1 MRFRYKIYK
10 VLRSIADGLRLH
22 PMRTLRH
29 ILIFN
34 PFARKTWLS
43 LSLSNHG
50 EKFLRDFLEA
60 CGEADVSPFLMWGTL
75 LGCVREGGFLKHD
88 YDIDLG
94 ILARDWPKRSPLIE
108 AMRRRGYG
116 LGLSGNYKMRFIRP
130 DLPVYLDVD
139 VFILWGGKMVCCH
152 YHESG
157 MDGAWFPPD
166 AFNNFRSLTF
176 AGTRVSI
183 PDPPERVLETAYGDW
198 RTPVTKH
205 KSWCIPNR
213 LHIAEGETWPKL
225 TDECT

>member
-1 MRFRYKIYK
+1 MRFRYRI
-10 VLRSIADGLRLH
+10 LRSIADGLRLH

-34 PFARKTWLS
+34 PFALKTWLS

-50 EKFLRDFLEA
+50 EKFLRDFMEA

-88 YDIDLG
+88 RDIDFG

-116 LGLSGNYKMRFIRP
+116 LELSRNYKIKFIGP
-130 DLPVYLDVD
+130 DLLAHLDVD
-139 VFILWGGKMVCCH
+139 VFIPWGGKMVCCDN
-152 YHESG
+152 HESG
-157 MDGAWFPPD
+157 KSGAWFPPD

-198 RTPVTKH
+198 RTPVTKY
-205 KSWCIPNR
+205 SSGCNR
-213 LHIAEGETWPKL
+213 NELRIADGEPGPKL
-225 TDECT
+225 ADECT

>member
-1 MRFRYKIYK
+1 MRFRYKIYT

-34 PFARKTWLS
+34 PFARKTWLN

-50 EKFLRDFLEA
+50 ENFLRDFLEA

-116 LGLSGNYKMRFIRP
+116 LELSGNYKMRFIGP
-130 DLPVYLDVD
+130 DLLAHLDVD

-205 KSWCIPNR
+205 ESWCIPNG
-213 LHIAEGETWPKL
+213 LHIADGETWPKL